1 MAHRPCRTTGAVRI
15 ALLFYAVLAYSCS
28 GLSVNKKFGGAT
40 GATRGARPCAFAARQ
55 SPTRRVHAAA
65 RCQAEQT
72 TDFNASPVT
81 LQRRA
86 LLSASSILGVPSP
99 HTLHRLAAKLP
110 PPVPYCAGC
119 LAAGLLFAAG
129 GAPGPAGA
137 AECTLT
143 TAPNGIAFCDTREG
157 TGQAPKAG
165 SLIRLA
171 ACSSDNPAV
180 VHGWSARDEQ
190 TGRPCR
196 CHYRGKLASNNAV
209 FDSSYE
215 RGRPLTFKARPG
227 SQLLPLAWLT

>member
-1 MAHRPCRTTGAVRI
+1 MAHRPCRTTAVRI
-15 ALLFYAVLAYSCS
+15 ALLFYAVLAYGAVASS
-28 GLSVNKKFGGAT
+28 RQVFGGAT
-40 GATRGARPCAFAARQ
+40 GATRGARPCAFIARQ
-55 SPTRRVHAAA
+55 SPTRRVHAPA

-72 TDFNASPVT
+72 ADVSASPVT

-99 HTLHRLAAKLP
+99 HTLHRLAAE
-110 PPVPYCAGC
+110 PVPYCAGL

-129 GAPGPAGA
+129 GAPAPAGA

-171 ACSSDNPAV
+171 ALSGSSAIDRGCP
-180 VHGWSARDEQ
+180 ARDEQ

-215 RGRPLTFKARPG
+215 RGRPLTFKARSELFKPV
-227 SQLLPLAWLT
+227 AWLTC